1 MTRCNGIDVDRCTP
15 SVPRESVRA
24 AWGFGGKHRLIG
36 YVGRYSP
43 EKNPAAAA
51 RAARELGREHR
62 AVYLGQGPM
71 EARLRAAAG
80 ADPARVRFLP
90 AERQVGNVLG
100 ALDAFVLQK
109 GLEAPA

>member
-1 MTRCNGIDVDRCTP
+1 M
-15 SVPRESVRA
+15 
-24 AWGFGGKHRLIG
+24 
-36 YVGRYSP
+36 GRYSP

-51 RAARELGREHR
+51 RATRELGGDHC

-71 EARLRAAAG
+71 EAQLRSAVG
-80 ADPARVRFLP
+80 ADPGRVRLLP